1 MGSLTKKRKREEE
14 MEGEIGDLATENALL
29 KAEVKK
35 LKLEKKSLQEG
46 EATEKVKV
54 SELEIGKKDLL
65 AEISQMKGQKAKVEV
80 SHASG
85 LGEKEDYDTPVFHF
99 ASPPKV
105 ERLGEVQGKTDLGK
119 ASETNLNKGWKS
131 GKNCKDDWMSASFKA
146 WLDSDARNRQK
157 PNLLNFSL
165 T

>member
-1 MGSLTKKRKREEE
+1 MSGLTKKRKREEE

-46 EATEKVKV
+46 EANGKVKV
-54 SELEIGKKDLL
+54 SELEIEKKDLL
-65 AEISQMKGQKAKVEV
+65 AEISHMKGQKARVEV
-80 SHASG
+80 NHAAG

-131 GKNCKDDWMSASFKA
+131 GKKLKDDWMSVSFKA
-146 WLDSDARNRQK
+146 WLDSDARNRQ
-157 PNLLNFSL
+157 NNFY
-165 T
+165 